1 MEPKSRNPNPGSPPP
16 DLDSAYGEARGQSL
30 LKRPCP
36 LGEFVSLITPD
47 YRYASVNPGHAA
59 AQGSTVE
66 DLLGRNLSEIWGEET
81 FLRVI
86 RGHIEACLAGEV
98 VHYQSWFDFPKTGR
112 RRWEVSYYPYR
123 EEGGPITHAMV
134 VTRDIT
140 LQQRAADLLNL
151 EANVLEL
158 IARGISLK
166 GIWETLREEV
176 GKTVP
181 GAELEIRLKAPIDG
195 VPDLIPEEGV
205 EPADEESFPH
215 ITLTH
220 PFLSG
225 GETVLGTLSLHLG
238 PTELMEPYHS
248 EVLEFA
254 AKLVGIAVDRH
265 RAERDLARLGAAI
278 EQAGECIILTDPQG
292 IIQYVNPAFERCTG
306 YSREEARGSDIS
318 MLDAGDQEDSFRRLV
333 LEELRRG
340 NLWSGRFVNRRKDG
354 SLYENE
360 ATVTPVYD
368 SEGELISFVSV
379 QRDVTDQVNLENQL
393 RQSQKME
400 AVGQLAGGVAHDFNN
415 ILQAIFGS
423 SDLALMETPADW
435 TAREDVEDIIRS
447 AERGTELVRQLLAF
461 SRKETFEPTRIDL
474 NVLIRDMTKMLKRLL
489 GEEYQ
494 IVFLEENGLPPLVG
508 DRGQIEQV
516 ILNLVLNARDAM
528 PGGGRITIQSAKTT
542 PPQGVQYY
550 PAEPMRRNYIRM
562 SIADDGKGIP
572 HEIQDRIFE
581 PFFTTKEVGKGTGLG
596 LSIVFGILKQH
607 GAGLHF
613 ETRLQRGTRF
623 DLYFPITAEAASAEG
638 AEGSEGGAE
647 NRFTGRTGGEETI
660 LVAED
665 DDRIREVTAAM
676 LRNAGYRV
684 IETHDGDSAERAFRS
699 HVSEVALALLDVR
712 MPNGSGREVYE
723 AIRAAKPKLPVIF
736 ATGYSADA
744 IDDCLVSDPQA
755 SLLRKPFRESEL
767 LAKVGEAIRT
777 SSAG

>member
-1 MEPKSRNPNPGSPPP
+1 MDSKSRNPDAEFP
-16 DLDSAYGEARGQSL
+16 SAERQFIEEDVRRESL

-112 RRWEVSYYPYR
+112 RCWEVSYYPYR
-123 EEGGPITHAMV
+123 EDGGPITHAMV
-134 VTRDIT
+134 VTRDVT

-181 GAELEIRLKAPIDG
+181 GAELEIRLKSPIDG
-195 VPDLIPEEGV
+195 VPDLIPKEGIEPTEE
-205 EPADEESFPH
+205 AASPH

-225 GETVLGTLSLHLG
+225 GETMLGTLSLHLS
-238 PTELMEPYHS
+238 PADWMQPYHS
-248 EVLEFA
+248 EVLEFV

-278 EQAGECIILTDPQG
+278 EQAGECIILTDPRG

-306 YSREEARGSDIS
+306 YSRDEARGSDIS

-435 TAREDVEDIIRS
+435 TARQDVEDIIRS

-461 SRKETFEPTRIDL
+461 SRKEAFEPTRIDL
-474 NVLIRDMTKMLKRLL
+474 NGLIRDMTKMLKRLL

-494 IVFLEENGLPPLVG
+494 IVFLEENGLPQMIG

-562 SIADDGKGIP
+562 SIADDGNGIP
-572 HEIQDRIFE
+572 REIQDRIFE

-613 ETRLQRGTRF
+613 ESRLQRGTRF
-623 DLYFPITAEAASAEG
+623 DLYFPIAGDVEAEEG
-638 AEGSEGGAE
+638 ERRAVRGSGSHLRGKE
-647 NRFTGRTGGEETI
+647 NGEWI

-665 DDRIREVTAAM
+665 DDRIREVTSAM
-676 LRNAGYRV
+676 LRKAGYRV
-684 IETHDGDSAERAFRS
+684 IESHDGRSAEAAFRS

-712 MPNGSGREVYE
+712 MPNGSGRDVYE
-723 AIRAAKPKLPVIF
+723 AIRVYRPTLPVIF
-736 ATGYSADA
+736 ATGYSGEA

-755 SLLRKPFRESEL
+755 SILRKPFRESEL

-777 SSAG
+777 SSPG